1 MYDFINSLINT
12 IFILL
17 NVIMILF
24 ALFEFINT
32 NDYVMILLILL
43 CMVFIFNEQIKDFLI
58 ERFKK

>member
-32 NDYVMILLILL
+32 NDHVMILLILL
-43 CMVFIFNEQIKDFLI
+43 CMVFIFSEQIKDFLI

>member
-17 NVIMILF
+17 NVIIILF

-32 NDYVMILLILL
+32 KNHVMILLILL
-43 CMVFIFNEQIKDFLI
+43 CMIFIFNEQIKDFLV

>member
-1 MYDFINSLINT
+1 MNDFINSLINT

-17 NVIMILF
+17 NVIIILF

-32 NDYVMILLILL
+32 KDRVMILLILL
-43 CMVFIFNEQIKDFLI
+43 CMIFIFNEQIKDFLV

>member
-43 CMVFIFNEQIKDFLI
+43 CMIFIFNEQIKDFLI

>member
-17 NVIMILF
+17 NVIIILF

-32 NDYVMILLILL
+32 KDYVMILLILL
-43 CMVFIFNEQIKDFLI
+43 CMIFIFNEQIKDFLI

>member
-17 NVIMILF
+17 NVIIILF

-32 NDYVMILLILL
+32 KDRVMILLILL
-43 CMVFIFNEQIKDFLI
+43 CMIFIFNEQIKDFLV

>member
-17 NVIMILF
+17 NVIIILF

-32 NDYVMILLILL
+32 KDRVMILLIRLK
-43 CMVFIFNEQIKDFLI
+43 NKT
-58 ERFKK
+58 

>member
-32 NDYVMILLILL
+32 NDPVMILLTLL
-43 CMVFIFNEQIKDFLI
+43 CMVFIFSEQIKDFLI